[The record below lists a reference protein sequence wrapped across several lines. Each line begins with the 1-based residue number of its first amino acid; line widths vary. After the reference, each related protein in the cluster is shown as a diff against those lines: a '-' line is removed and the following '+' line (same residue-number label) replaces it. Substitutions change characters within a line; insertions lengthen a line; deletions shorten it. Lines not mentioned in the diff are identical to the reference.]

1 MKQALFLIFSFIVY
15 SGFSQ
20 DFKQLAN
27 DILTEGIELYRSER
41 ASWISTDSIPEQD
54 RQLIGGYFTYP
65 NGQYLHSIY
74 VDTTE
79 NNAVYKFT
87 FEPIGNMDI
96 ELVRTEKNVELS
108 IEEKLILEIRKNAL
122 ATGSYWY
129 QSFGYSRIV
138 NPNVII
144 HKTKPEFEVYIIPGT
159 FEHGLLPIGGDIY
172 LTYKS
177 DGKLGD
183 MEPIHNNL
191 IPMEISTNRDV
202 AYMAHEHKGK
212 RLGKKYITATDICTL
227 LLYRD
232 YLNGEKHLTVHKK
245 FVSEFY
251 FNEPRLVIRPNT
263 EKLKLR

>member
-1 MKQALFLIFSFIVY
+1 MKQTLAIISLFVTTLSL
-15 SGFSQ
+15 GQ
-20 DFKQLAN
+20 DLEQLATN
-27 DILTEGIELYRSER
+27 ILTEGIELYRSER
-41 ASWISTDSIPEQD
+41 ASWISTDSIPDQD
-54 RQLIGGYFTYP
+54 RPLIGGYFTYP
-65 NGQYLHSIY
+65 NGVYLHSIY
-74 VDTTE
+74 VDTAE

-96 ELVRTEKNVELS
+96 ELVRTEKNIELS

-159 FEHGLLPIGGDIY
+159 FEDGLLPIGGDIY
-172 LTYKS
+172 LTYKL
-177 DGKLGD
+177 DGKFRD

-191 IPMEISTNRDV
+191 IPMETSTNGDV

-212 RLGKKYITATDICTL
+212 RLAKEYITATDICTL